1 MWAYAPLA
9 SEKVGWIFAGGVYGA
24 NVFLD
29 PVDDP
34 GPWLFALCPAWW
46 HTKHNPFFMWS
57 ACS

>member
-9 SEKVGWIFAGGVYGA
+9 SEKVGWVFASGVYGA

-34 GPWLFALCPAWW
+34 DPWSFALCPAW
-46 HTKHNPFFMWS
+46 
-57 ACS
+57 